1 MPAPGTRSMARI
13 MSAIS
18 PRPEATTASI
28 ACSLVVPAGRRELMA
43 PSKTILVARP
53 RTLGAATARTTE
65 ATEAAPATASWILK
79 GARRAIIRVKEGQ
92 KALARPGGGPALQS
106 PEEAWAL
113 AASASSSSSAPS
125 TAAGAVGSAALI
137 RRPRF
142 RAGR

>member
-1 MPAPGTRSMARI
+1 
-13 MSAIS
+13 
-18 PRPEATTASI
+18 
-28 ACSLVVPAGRRELMA
+28 MA

-53 RTLGAATARTTE
+53 RILGAATARTTE

-79 GARRAIIRVKEGQ
+79 GVRRAIIRVKEGQ

-106 PEEAWAL
+106 FEAAWAL